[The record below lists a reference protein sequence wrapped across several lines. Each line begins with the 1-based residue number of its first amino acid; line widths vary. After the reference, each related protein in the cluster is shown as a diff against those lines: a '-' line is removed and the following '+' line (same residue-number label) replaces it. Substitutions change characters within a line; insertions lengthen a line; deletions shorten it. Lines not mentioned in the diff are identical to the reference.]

1 MIKPNHALAALLL
14 TLALAGCASTA
25 DQPAAPADQAA
36 AVPVPAPAATS
47 TTPVAPV
54 QAATVQAD
62 PLAMVDAAGSPLRE
76 RTIYF
81 EFDRSE
87 IGAGAQRALE
97 AHGRFLVANP
107 TLKLRI
113 EGHCDERGTREYN
126 IGLGDRRAQ
135 AVRRVLMFMGVQAAQ
150 LQTVSYGEEQP
161 AVDGHDEA
169 AWSRN
174 RRAELAYSR

>member
-1 MIKPNHALAALLL
+1 MEQMTRRFAALLL
-14 TLALAGCASTA
+14 ATALAGCAST
-25 DQPAAPADQAA
+25 PEPTTAPAEATPPPA
-36 AVPVPAPAATS
+36 PVQTSSTAPAPAATA
-47 TTPVAPV
+47 TEVVA
-54 QAATVQAD
+54 AD
-62 PLAMVDAAGSPLRE
+62 PLAMIDAAGSPLRE

-81 EFDRSE
+81 EFDRSDLSP
-87 IGAGAQRALE
+87 AAQRAIE